1 MDKTININLGGTLF
15 SIDEDAYRVLKDYLN
30 AIDQKFRNVPGG
42 NETIEDIEF
51 RIAEIFQSQKGNAGI
66 ITRGNVEAMIA
77 VIGRPEEFDLT
88 EGEVPKHEQVHQHR
102 RKMFRNPD
110 DTIIGGV
117 CGGIG
122 TYLNTDPVWIRILF
136 VIFSFFFGFGFFV
149 YLALW
154 LALPSADTDNQK
166 KEMYGST
173 YSNSAPAAGM
183 ERPYQ
188 TSSKVGNAFNAVFR
202 ALGKACF
209 IIVRILLIIFGT
221 CLVIGGF
228 LSLFAFIMVFI
239 FKYPGAFSTDV
250 TGVDLSY
257 VPDFLNYVIS
267 AGLVPYVKTLI
278 VAVVS
283 IPLLALIYGGIR
295 LIFWFR
301 ARDGV
306 IWLIGF
312 VVWVLCAAALSILLF
327 NEGIGF
333 AETGKITANEYFSV
347 VPDTLYIRS
356 GVKISEMKVDKE
368 ITIPG
373 EEYDVF
379 YISDEKKE
387 IYFRTNLNIRPDD
400 DGKASV
406 EIRKRSAGRSRLDAQ
421 RKSEKLVY
429 NYHITGNT
437 LYMDEFFT
445 IPSDK
450 KWSFDYVSV
459 NVDVPEG
466 TVIYMDKTV
475 ESLFHS
481 RYDDDYVEDPENRFW
496 VMTEDGLSYISSRDN
511 K

>member
-30 AIDQKFRNVPGG
+30 AIDHKFRNVPGG
-42 NETIEDIEF
+42 HETIEDIEA
-51 RIAEIFQSQKGNAGI
+51 RIAEIFQSQRGNAGV
-66 ITRGNVEAMIA
+66 ITTGNVESMIA
-77 VIGRPEEFDLT
+77 IIGRPEDFDQAPEET
-88 EGEVPKHEQVHQHR
+88 APRQRENTQKK
-102 RKMFRNPD
+102 KMYRNPD
-110 DTIIGGV
+110 DRIIGGV

-122 TYLNTDPVWIRILF
+122 TYLNTDSVWIRILF
-136 VIFSFFFGFGFFV
+136 VVFAFFFLTGVFV

-166 KEMYGST
+166 KEMYGSA
-173 YSNSAPAAGM
+173 YFHSASPEDL

-188 TSSKVGNAFNAVFR
+188 TSSKLGNAFNAVFR
-202 ALGKACF
+202 ALGKVCF
-209 IIVRILLIIFGT
+209 IIARIILIIFGV
-221 CLVIGGF
+221 CLVLAGF
-228 LSLFAFIMVFI
+228 LSLFAFIIVFI
-239 FKYPGAFSTDV
+239 FHYPGAFSTDI

-267 AGLVPYVKTLI
+267 ASLVPYVKALI

-295 LIFWFR
+295 LILWFR

-306 IWLIGF
+306 IWLVGF

-333 AETGKITANEYFSV
+333 AETGKITAKEYFTE

-356 GVKISEMKVDKE
+356 GVKISDLKVDKE

-373 EEYDVF
+373 EDYDIF
-379 YISDEKKE
+379 YISDEKNE
-387 IYFRTNLNIRPDD
+387 IYFRTNINIRPDD
-400 DGKASV
+400 EGRASV
-406 EIRKRSAGRSRLDAQ
+406 EIRKRSAGRSRIDAQ
-421 RKSEKLVY
+421 RKSEILVY
-429 NYHITGNT
+429 NYYILGDT
-437 LYMDEFFT
+437 LCIDEFFT
-445 IPSDK
+445 IPSGK

-459 NVDVPEG
+459 NVDVPQG

-481 RYDDDYVEDPENRFW
+481 QHDDEYAEDSENRFW
-496 VMTEDGLSYISSRDN
+496 IMTEDGLSYIGQGEKR
-511 K
+511 